1 MFLTLFVFFMI
12 QGGFENCVSKLSVAD
27 SGNENEN
34 KKFIPKW
41 FLVLDA
47 NRIQKFCVGFENIL
61 LPTSNKID

>member
-27 SGNENEN
+27 SGNENE
-34 KKFIPKW
+34 KFIPKW

-47 NRIQKFCVGFENIL
+47 NQIQKFCVGFENIL
-61 LPTSNKID
+61 LSTLEKN